1 MAQTKVKRDLIG
13 VLYTT
18 QLIGANANAE
28 ENRFYVFTAACTLT
42 LPATPTVGDSIKI
55 SNRSGLAT
63 PIIARNGKKI
73 MGASED
79 LTIDKLNAGFEM
91 IFSGDTHGW
100 LLVSVEGTT

>member
-1 MAQTKVKRDLIG
+1 MAQTKVKRELIG

-73 MGASED
+73 MGLSENFTVSTDNASIG
-79 LTIDKLNAGFEM
+79 LVFT
-91 IFSGDTHGW
+91 GDTYGW
-100 LLVSVEGTT
+100 KLTENV